1 MHYLSPLQG
10 YLWDTGL
17 LLVILTVY
25 FQLKAQLTI
34 RKFLLYCLPLALF
47 LALFSY
53 YLSDWIY
60 SILILIQVLVN
71 LKRKIP
77 IFSLNTIYL
86 LAVTIV
92 MFILGNA
99 ITLVTAEIRFW
110 TTGGTSELT
119 PTNFGIAL
127 DVSLIMLM
135 LSLLYSINRY
145 HVKLSTLANMLAD
158 ENVLK
163 PVILFL
169 TLLLAMEEVVSV
181 VSVQL
186 RIAGTFLAVII
197 ICFVIFTI
205 LTIVLMYYFIISYR
219 RSLRAKQEAIE
230 KQQQETY
237 LNQIE
242 ANYNELRHF
251 RHDYQNILISLQG
264 YLLADD
270 VDKSKK
276 YIQETLNETTSAIDL
291 EHKAFMNL
299 PKLQVPGIRQLLF
312 EKIKQIL
319 VLKIAVSLEIDQA
332 IVTLPGSQIN
342 LARIVGILMDNA
354 IEATKL
360 AANPEIHIAIIKY
373 SEDAYEFDVEN
384 TLIDPVID
392 ITELFQEGYS
402 TKHDHS
408 GLGLANVNK
417 LVQDSET
424 YSLEVTKHTDTIR
437 FSLMMQK

>member
-1 MHYLSPLQG
+1 M
-10 YLWDTGL
+10 
-17 LLVILTVY
+17 
-25 FQLKAQLTI
+25 
-34 RKFLLYCLPLALF
+34 
-47 LALFSY
+47 
-53 YLSDWIY
+53 
-60 SILILIQVLVN
+60 
-71 LKRKIP
+71 
-77 IFSLNTIYL
+77 
-86 LAVTIV
+86 
-92 MFILGNA
+92 
-99 ITLVTAEIRFW
+99 
-110 TTGGTSELT
+110 
-119 PTNFGIAL
+119 
-127 DVSLIMLM
+127 
-135 LSLLYSINRY
+135 
-145 HVKLSTLANMLAD
+145 
-158 ENVLK
+158 
-163 PVILFL
+163 
-169 TLLLAMEEVVSV
+169 
-181 VSVQL
+181 
-186 RIAGTFLAVII
+186 AVII